1 MSAAPGASLPSDVAE
16 RLDARFGADWRFDV
30 RLHDAAGG
38 EPVVEGELSAAG
50 RRVSHAIALAEHPE
64 LSALGFGA
72 GVERASARSL
82 EACLADYDAEPRL
95 RTCTPEA
102 LAGVAVDPVTLRVI
116 GGAFNAIAGEMA
128 EVLYR
133 MSWSSIIRESEDL
146 GCGLF
151 DPEGREICESES
163 SPMHI
168 GSLPAYIRGFMERL
182 DGRVHDGDVIIH
194 NHPYHGASHT
204 PDMGVALPIFHRG
217 ELLGFAAATAHLI
230 DVGAATPGVNVDLLD
245 VYAEGTLFNAI
256 KLYERGR
263 RNEEVWRL
271 LQDSVRT
278 PEFNAA
284 DIEAMIAAVRLGRE
298 RFLALAGKY
307 GAETVMAT
315 AYHWM
320 DYSERRLRA
329 EIEKVPDGDYYA
341 ESWLDNDGRNWD
353 TPLKVAVTVRVRG
366 SDVVID
372 LTGSADEVNTAYNVP
387 FEGSLQVGCFYAI
400 RTLMLDDAES
410 EEFIPQNDGM
420 FRPISAVAPKG
431 SIFNPNFPR
440 ACTSRMGPDPARHRL
455 RDPRPG
461 AGDPGAGLGRQRRHR
476 DDGVLFRLQRGAAAI
491 LGVRRDQR
499 RLLRRARRQGRPRH
513 GRQPARQ
520 HAQRADRGSR
530 DALSVACRAL
540 RDARRAAGR
549 GALARRHR
557 RHPRGALPGRRLHVG
572 QRRPP
577 SRGAGRPV
585 RRRRRHAREAD
596 PEPGP
601 VGRGSAAVEGDRRA
615 HEGGRFAP
623 LLRGHGRRLRRP
635 IRARPAGGARRLAR
649 RPHQPR
655 HRRTRLRRRHRC
667 RRQARRRRHRA
678 DAWPAGGRR
687 GERHRRSRRPVA
699 ECRGP
704 RHRCPAPELGGTG
717 RKPARAV
724 RAPRARGRRL
734 GLARSGRL
742 ARAGAA
748 ARPRDAGGAAARGAG
763 RRQGRDRHRRHADQL
778 RQRHLSRPS
787 AGARCRLR
795 DPPQGGRRPDHGQD
809 GDHRVRVP
817 TVRAR
822 RATRARARTHRAA
835 RRAARPRRWPPPWCP
850 RRSAPRPAAR

>member
-1 MSAAPGASLPSDVAE
+1 MPGRGRGLARPRRWPAPPS
-16 RLDARFGADWRFDV
+16 
-30 RLHDAAGG
+30 
-38 EPVVEGELSAAG
+38 
-50 RRVSHAIALAEHPE
+50 
-64 LSALGFGA
+64 
-72 GVERASARSL
+72 
-82 EACLADYDAEPRL
+82 
-95 RTCTPEA
+95 T
-102 LAGVAVDPVTLRVI
+102 PVTLRVI

-151 DPEGREICESES
+151 DAEGREICESES

-372 LTGSADEVNTAYNVP
+372 LAGSADEVDTAYNVP

-420 FRPISAVAPKG
+420 FRPVSAVAPKG

-440 ACTSRMGPDPARHRL
+440 ACTSRMAQLQRVIDCVIRALAPVIPERVSAGNAATVMTVSYSGFSAERQQYWVCVEINEGCYGGRAAKDGLDTVDNLLANTRNVPIEEVEMHYPL
-455 RDPRPG
+455 RVERYEMRDEPPG
-461 AGDPGAGLGRQRRHR
+461 AGAP
-476 DDGVLFRLQRGAAAI
+476 
-491 LGVRRDQR
+491 
-499 RLLRRARRQGRPRH
+499 
-513 GRQPARQ
+513 
-520 HAQRADRGSR
+520 
-530 DALSVACRAL
+530 
-540 RDARRAAGR
+540 
-549 GALARRHR
+549 ARRHR

-577 SRGAGRPV
+577 SRGADRPV
-585 RRRRRHAREAD
+585 RRRRRYAREAD
-596 PEPGP
+596 QEPGP
-601 VGRGSAAVEGDRRA
+601 PRRGGAAVEGDRRA
-615 HEGGRFAP
+615 HEGGAIRCAS
-623 LLRGHGRRLRRP
+623 RGP
-635 IRARPAGGARRLAR
+635 WAAATATPSSAI
-649 RPHQPR
+649 
-655 HRRTRLRRRHRC
+655 RRRCSTTGSTTTSAATSPSTATASSSTPTAGSTAPPPRG
-667 RRQARRRRHRA
+667 RA
-678 DAWPAGGRR
+678 AGGR
-687 GERHRRSRRPVA
+687 A
-699 ECRGP
+699 Q
-704 RHRCPAPELGGTG
+704 
-717 RKPARAV
+717 
-724 RAPRARGRRL
+724 
-734 GLARSGRL
+734 
-742 ARAGAA
+742 
-748 ARPRDAGGAAARGAG
+748 RGA
-763 RRQGRDRHRRHADQL
+763 
-778 RQRHLSRPS
+778 PS
-787 AGARCRLR
+787 
-795 DPPQGGRRPDHGQD
+795 
-809 GDHRVRVP
+809 
-817 TVRAR
+817 TI
-822 RATRARARTHRAA
+822 
-835 RRAARPRRWPPPWCP
+835 PPPC
-850 RRSAPRPAAR
+850 R